1 MWLFSSKKTVSK
13 TKLTSVR
20 KTYVSKS
27 VKILDFGKESK
38 RKKLNVISAGSLLK
52 NNNVCDLKVEISF
65 MY

>member
-1 MWLFSSKKTVSK
+1 MWLFSSKKTVK

-20 KTYVSKS
+20 KSYVSKS

>member
-20 KTYVSKS
+20 KSYVSKS

-38 RKKLNVISAGSLLK
+38 RKKLNVISEGSLLK

>member
-1 MWLFSSKKTVSK
+1 MWLFSSKKTVK

-20 KTYVSKS
+20 KSYVSKS

-52 NNNVCDLKVEISF
+52 NNNVCDLKVEIPF